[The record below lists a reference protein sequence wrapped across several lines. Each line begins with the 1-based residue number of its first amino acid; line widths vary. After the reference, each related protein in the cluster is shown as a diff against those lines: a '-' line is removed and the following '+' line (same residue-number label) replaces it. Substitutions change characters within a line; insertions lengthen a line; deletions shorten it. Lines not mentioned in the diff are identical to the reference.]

1 MNAIYRL
8 SATLTMA
15 VLAMS
20 VFAQQHI
27 GKAIDKFLQDKKS
40 HEYIISNNKN
50 NEYVPEAGKNAMFH
64 EIRFRLIRADIDK
77 LERLRKAFLNDSGK
91 AYFIMMKDAGSG
103 SGETCNIAFGADI
116 SKSYTFGTHYDRNY
130 IVLNFRDDSD
140 TTWRWSYA
148 LVWYEE
154 KVRDGKGEHNYYSGS
169 IHIIYSRDP
178 KANKEKKENVAVRTT
193 ILPDG
198 TVVTYNNENDTK
210 TVIYKNGNIVD
221 DGSDELG
228 DVNSQSKFLDLFGNL
243 RSVFMDAVRE
253 HSGIAMETTIANRM
267 LSLCK
272 SKGCL
277 LSKDERALCRTT
289 LTDMSSETYDKY
301 VKSLLKMAADAL
313 R

>member
-103 SGETCNIAFGADI
+103 SGETCNIAYGADI
-116 SKSYTFGTHYDRNY
+116 SKSYNCPLAFVVRKRLRRMGIKRGFKVVFSEELPDRDAIVECDDRNKKSQVGT
-130 IVLNFRDDSD
+130 I
-140 TTWRWSYA
+140 SYVPAVFGCVCAQAA
-148 LVWYEE
+148 LV
-154 KVRDGKGEHNYYSGS
+154 H
-169 IHIIYSRDP
+169 
-178 KANKEKKENVAVRTT
+178 
-193 ILPDG
+193 
-198 TVVTYNNENDTK
+198 
-210 TVIYKNGNIVD
+210 
-221 DGSDELG
+221 
-228 DVNSQSKFLDLFGNL
+228 
-243 RSVFMDAVRE
+243 
-253 HSGIAMETTIANRM
+253 
-267 LSLCK
+267 
-272 SKGCL
+272 
-277 LSKDERALCRTT
+277 LCR
-289 LTDMSSETYDKY
+289 
-301 VKSLLKMAADAL
+301 
-313 R
+313 RNG